1 MNKDFKALE
10 PQLVW
15 QQFEKIM
22 SIPHPSLQEQELSE
36 YIIEYAKSLSLDCEI
51 DHAGNVIIRKSA
63 TAGMEGRECTLLQ
76 AHLDMVPQKNNDK
89 EFDFAKDPIEGYIDG
104 DWVRANGTTLGAD
117 NGIGMAAALAIIS
130 DPTVQHGDLEILF
143 TVNEERGMDGA
154 SALKPEQLKSTIL
167 LNLDTEDEDELCIGC
182 AGGLNLVAKMS
193 HQIVSTPKSGYTA
206 RRLEIKGLKG
216 GHSGVQIHEQRANA
230 NKLLFRLLRLTKLD
244 IILVSANGG
253 TLSNAIP
260 REASAD
266 LLIHKKDLKLFEEQV
281 SRFNDNISLEYSPVE
296 ESITVTLNE
305 ISYPKKMIDQDSAAL
320 LVWAMAA
327 SPDGVHNMS
336 NTIHGLVQTS
346 SNLAIVRTEDESTMV
361 EFFIRS
367 ASETQKVELADTI
380 ASIYELADGDVSC
393 TGSHPGW
400 LPNPNSAILKV
411 VKERF
416 TEQYGFEPHVRAV
429 HAGLECGIIGSIYP
443 DMDMISMGPTIVSPH
458 SPDECVQISSVD
470 RFYTLLKSVL
480 ANIPVK
486 R

>member
-1 MNKDFKALE
+1 MNRDLTTLE

-15 QQFEKIM
+15 RHFEKIC
-22 SIPHPSLQEQELSE
+22 SIPHPSTEEEALSKA
-36 YIIEYAKSLSLDCEI
+36 IIEYAKSLSLECEI
-51 DHAGNVIIRKSA
+51 DHAGNVIIRKGA
-63 TAGMEGRECTLLQ
+63 TAGMESRQCTLLQ

-89 EFDFAKDPIEGYIDG
+89 EFDFSKDPIECYIDG
-104 DWVRANGTTLGAD
+104 EWVRANGTTLGAD
-117 NGIGMAAALAIIS
+117 NGIGMAAALALLE
-130 DPTVQHGDLEILF
+130 DPTAVHGDIEILL

-154 SALKPEQLKSTIL
+154 EALKPDQLRSTIM

-182 AGGLNLVAKMS
+182 AGGLNLVAKMA
-193 HQIVSTPKSGYTA
+193 HQITNTPRNGYVA

-244 IILVSANGG
+244 IILVSADGG

-260 REASAD
+260 REASVD

-281 SRFNDNISLEYSPVE
+281 SRFKENITLEYTPVE
-296 ESITVTLNE
+296 ESISLTLNE
-305 ISYPKKMIDQDSAAL
+305 IAYPKKMIDQDSAAL

-327 SPDGVHNMS
+327 APDGVHNMS
-336 NTIHGLVQTS
+336 NTIPGLVQTS
-346 SNLAIVRTEDESTMV
+346 SNLAIVRTDDDSTMV

-380 ASIYELADGDVSC
+380 ASIFELADGDVSC

-411 VKERF
+411 VKECF
-416 TEQYGFEPHVRAV
+416 TKQYGEEPKVQAV
-429 HAGLECGIIGSIYP
+429 HAGLECGLIGSIYP
-443 DMDMISMGPTIVSPH
+443 KMDMISMGPTIVSPH
-458 SPDECVQISSVD
+458 SPDECVEIGSVA

-480 ANIPVK
+480 ANIPE
-486 R
+486 